1 MTKEIA
7 VQESKAMTYSDYG
20 NEYTGDAEIEAKDL
34 IIPKFLVMQGLS
46 QAVSDGKAVLGEIRD
61 SLENKLFGGKDKT
74 FEFIPLHHYKTWI
87 VFTEEKGKLEY
98 TAQVPYTA
106 ENADWEWNTTI
117 DGKKVRRD
125 QAINIYAILPNEIKD
140 GIFMPYLI
148 SYRRT
153 SYSAGKQMLTNLQK
167 MKLAN
172 RPWFTK
178 TFKLGSKQE
187 KNDQGSYYV
196 YTNEMG
202 RDTKPEEIEAIK
214 PWLLMLKSQ
223 AVKVDDSDL
232 ETERVQT
239 THIVQGTDDEMPF

>member
-7 VQESKAMTYSDYG
+7 IKESTAMTYSDYG
-20 NEYTGDAEIEAKDL
+20 SEYTGEAEVEAKDL
-34 IIPKFLVMQGLS
+34 IIPKFLLMQGLS
-46 QAVSDGKAVLGEIRD
+46 KSVSDGKAVLGEIRD
-61 SLENKLFGGKDKT
+61 SLENKLLGGKDKS
-74 FEFIPLHHYKTWI
+74 FEFIPLHHNKTWI
-87 VFTEEKGKLEY
+87 IFTEEKGKLEY

-125 QAINIYAILPNEIKD
+125 QAINIYAIIPSEIKD

-153 SYSAGKQMLTNLQK
+153 SYNAGKQMLTKLQQ
-167 MKLAN
+167 MKIIE

-187 KNDQGSYYV
+187 KNDQGAYYV
-196 YTNEMG
+196 YTCEMG
-202 RDTKPEEIEAIK
+202 RDTKSEEIEAIK
-214 PWLLMLKSQ
+214 PWLKMLKSQ
-223 AVKVDDSDL
+223 TVKVDDSDL
-232 ETERVQT
+232 VVEASIQN
-239 THIVQGTDDEMPF
+239 GSSGSDEGMAF